1 MNVKKS
7 DFRNNAIDEKSCKSI
22 FMYLIRR
29 KILCTTKRL
38 FISFYKNG
46 CIKDYIGSKY
56 LILIS
61 ADGEGKGLLTK
72 YNKCLIQLSLLLR
85 KKG

>member
-1 MNVKKS
+1 MKNHVKV
-7 DFRNNAIDEKSCKSI
+7 FSCIQLDIKFYVLQNGCLLVSI
-22 FMYLIRR
+22 
-29 KILCTTKRL
+29 
-38 FISFYKNG
+38 KNG